1 MKVVI
6 IGAGISGLTTAYAL
20 LARTQNTEHRTQI
33 DITVYEADSRP
44 GGKIWSD
51 KTDGFLCE
59 KGVNGFLDNKP
70 KTLQLCD
77 YLGLEPLKSSD
88 NARRRF
94 IFSKG
99 KLNQLSE
106 SPLSF
111 LKSDL
116 ISWHGKLRII
126 YELIAPKGPE
136 DETVADFVI
145 RRLGKESLEKLID
158 PMCSGIF
165 AGDPYKMS
173 IKHCFPR
180 IKELEQNY

>member
-6 IGAGISGLTTAYAL
+6 VGAWKSGLITAYAL
-20 LARTQNTEHRTQI
+20 LSKNPPIPPLLKGGEGGF

-70 KTLQLCD
+70 ETLQLCG

-94 IFSKG
+94 IFS
-99 KLNQLSE
+99 S
-106 SPLSF
+106 
-111 LKSDL
+111 
-116 ISWHGKLRII
+116 
-126 YELIAPKGPE
+126 
-136 DETVADFVI
+136 
-145 RRLGKESLEKLID
+145 
-158 PMCSGIF
+158 
-165 AGDPYKMS
+165 
-173 IKHCFPR
+173 
-180 IKELEQNY
+180 